1 MEDKITQTK
10 SKIDKKRKMECI
22 IVGGI
27 AGFLNGIFGGGGG
40 MIVVPMLTYILKREQ
55 KKAHATAILI
65 ILPMSILSGLLYVTK
80 QKMQI
85 DITISVILGVT
96 IGGVVGAFLL
106 NKLSSKWVKIIF
118 SLSMAVA
125 GIKML
130 LF

>member
-1 MEDKITQTK
+1 MIERKI
-10 SKIDKKRKMECI
+10 KINKKRKMQCI

-40 MIVVPMLTYILKREQ
+40 MVVVPMLTYILKREQ

-80 QKMQI
+80 QKMQL
-85 DITISVILGVT
+85 DVTISVIIGVT
-96 IGGVVGAFLL
+96 IGGVVGALL
-106 NKLSSKWVKIIF
+106 LSKLSAKWVRIIF
-118 SLSMAVA
+118 SVTMAAA